1 MAGPAYY
8 SAQVNIAKNEDWIVA
23 FVYQTDDGAGTI
35 TPIDLTGSL
44 LMMEIRKREADHEAV
59 VSVDSDDNG
68 ITITNATGGAFTI
81 LIDRARLARLA
92 AGDYFTDLVRQIPA
106 NEIVE
111 RIFEGTA
118 TVVEGTSRKAPPLVS
133 TAR

>member
-35 TPIDLTGSL
+35 TPIDLTGCL
-44 LMMEIRKREADHEAV
+44 LMMEIRKHEADHEAI

-81 LIDRARLARLA
+81 LIDRARLTRLST
-92 AGDYFTDLVRQIPA
+92 GDYFTDLVRQIPA